1 MMYMH
6 PALFI
11 ALGQILIAC
20 PLLCP
25 WVAPMHVTIN
35 NKLGPDIQQSC
46 HAELSESKHEE
57 RNNADA
63 DADATTHLKNM
74 HLQVMCKA
82 HTLHFKA

>member
-1 MMYMH
+1 
-6 PALFI
+6 
-11 ALGQILIAC
+11 
-20 PLLCP
+20 
-25 WVAPMHVTIN
+25 MHVTIN

-46 HAELSESKHEE
+46 HAELSVSKYEE
-57 RNNADA
+57 RNNADADADA